1 MRGKAFLE
9 LSYHTPLQQVNR
21 EKIANAY
28 NRGDKKVK
36 YLLLKEEEIKIL
48 KKWGYVI
55 NKTKNKYEVEI

>member
-1 MRGKAFLE
+1 MGSKAFLE

-36 YLLLKEEEIKIL
+36 YLELKEEEIKTL
-48 KKWGYVI
+48 EKWGYII
-55 NKTKNKYEVEI
+55 NKRKNKYEVEI

>member
-1 MRGKAFLE
+1 MRGKSFLE

-36 YLLLKEEEIKIL
+36 YLKLKEEEIRIL
-48 KKWGYVI
+48 EKWGYI
-55 NKTKNKYEVEI
+55 ITKTKNNHEVEI

>member
-1 MRGKAFLE
+1 MGSKAFLE

-36 YLLLKEEEIKIL
+36 YLQLNEEEIKTL
-48 KKWGYVI
+48 EKWGYII
-55 NKTKNKYEVEI
+55 NKRKNKYEVEI